1 MYRWIEHTGE
11 LELALEASEEQEVF
25 ADALAALAELLDAS
39 TANGGRVRHDI
50 ALRSRER
57 ATLLAD
63 WLGEL
68 VFLAETENFV
78 PERVVR
84 LELAPEG
91 LRATVEGRVGEPPH
105 LVKAATYHGLEFEA
119 EEGGVRARVVLDV

>member
-1 MYRWIEHTGE
+1 MYRWVEHTAE
-11 LELALEASEEQEVF
+11 LELALEAPDEPQLF
-25 ADALAALAELLDAS
+25 ADALAAFAELLDELPSGAL
-39 TANGGRVRHDI
+39 VRHEV
-50 ALRSRER
+50 ALRSPER

-78 PERVVR
+78 PERIVS

-105 LVKAATYHGLEFEA
+105 LVKAATYHGLEFRV
-119 EEGGVRARVVLDV
+119 EESRVSARVVLDV